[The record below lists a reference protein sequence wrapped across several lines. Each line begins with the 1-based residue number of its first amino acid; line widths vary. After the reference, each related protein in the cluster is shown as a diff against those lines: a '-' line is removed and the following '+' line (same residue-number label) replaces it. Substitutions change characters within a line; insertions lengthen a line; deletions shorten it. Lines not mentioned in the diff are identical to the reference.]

1 MSPRAGFRRQ
11 SWISRSASGNRQ
23 RFPID
28 RVAAKPNGKWNRIEP
43 LRSGYKVRNLY
54 CMFTGDDHCAASND
68 RNSIMRS
75 ACGSK
80 SSSSERNFS
89 NIYYAYL
96 HVYLIIDII
105 TNLSMC
111 IHVERQILIS
121 NSGSSLK
128 FTSFSRDTQEW
139 KSLSVDVLFPF
150 LSAWNEREKRR
161 FVARYKKNPG
171 LDKLLDF
178 RLGCS
183 REEGSRGRQRR
194 TRSKG
199 RKREDEGN
207 WDWRPLIGRLIRCLL
222 ASPLSSSL
230 FFPPSFLFVVRCNEK
245 IPLPLVS
252 HGIRP
257 GCARERNRFIGH

>member
-96 HVYLIIDII
+96 HVYLIIDVI
-105 TNLSMC
+105 TNVSF
-111 IHVERQILIS
+111 HVERQILILDHLS
-121 NSGSSLK
+121 NLLLSLEIHKNGNHCLSMFSSPSYQHGTSARSADSWRVTRRIRAWINCSTSGSG
-128 FTSFSRDTQEW
+128 
-139 KSLSVDVLFPF
+139 VV
-150 LSAWNEREKRR
+150 EKKGVEVGR
-161 FVARYKKNPG
+161 G
-171 LDKLLDF
+171 
-178 RLGCS
+178 
-183 REEGSRGRQRR
+183 ERGRKGGRGR
-194 TRSKG
+194 TRAIETG
-199 RKREDEGN
+199 DR
-207 WDWRPLIGRLIRCLL
+207 
-222 ASPLSSSL
+222 
-230 FFPPSFLFVVRCNEK
+230 
-245 IPLPLVS
+245 
-252 HGIRP
+252 
-257 GCARERNRFIGH
+257 